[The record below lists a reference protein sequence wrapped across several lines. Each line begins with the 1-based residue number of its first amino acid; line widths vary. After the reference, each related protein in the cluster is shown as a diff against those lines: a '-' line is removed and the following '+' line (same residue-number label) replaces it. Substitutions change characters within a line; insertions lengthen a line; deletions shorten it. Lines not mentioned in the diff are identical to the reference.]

1 MPSLRGRAAP
11 ASESAGPRVDR
22 ETGSHASASL
32 VSNVVVLQK
41 RRETQ
46 PSGQLGCLD
55 PVSSVSV
62 VPLARA
68 HNGVGDGVGVGQQH
82 GVQGRVR
89 AEGLRVGA
97 SACEGTSSWT
107 MTSSRTGFRQTL
119 RVVDGRRA
127 MSESGSPAGPSPRP
141 AAAAAAARPAPAV
154 GERVR
159 SRGGGF
165 WVGGWEL
172 CAALRRNGAAT
183 WSSSATVHGAGLGAA
198 SYAGMLSHGSTH
210 QNRRRGSRTRP
221 CGAWGQG
228 WWVWEAGR
236 RSWVS
241 GQVRGARAWCTR
253 CSQAGQ
259 VR

>member
-107 MTSSRTGFRQTL
+107 MTSSADSPSGRWAAGYVRVRLARGALATTGGSS
-119 RVVDGRRA
+119 GRRSA
-127 MSESGSPAGPSPRP
+127 GAGSRR
-141 AAAAAAARPAPAV
+141 ARAEQGRRVLGRRLGAV
-154 GERVR
+154 RCVAKER
-159 SRGGGF
+159 SRD
-165 WVGGWEL
+165 VVVE
-172 CAALRRNGAAT
+172 CD
-183 WSSSATVHGAGLGAA
+183 
-198 SYAGMLSHGSTH
+198 
-210 QNRRRGSRTRP
+210 
-221 CGAWGQG
+221 GAWGRG
-228 WWVWEAGR
+228 WGR
-236 RSWVS
+236 VVHWDAESRIYASEQTTW
-241 GQVRGARAWCTR
+241 
-253 CSQAGQ
+253 
-259 VR
+259 